1 MGPIVWSQSDIRD
14 RYLPRCT
21 MHGQHID
28 LFRRA
33 APHVDRILRGAKP
46 SELPVQVPFKYEN
59 DDQSEDGQGAVVVPL
74 SLQQIA
80 DEVIE

>member
-46 SELPVQVPFKYEN
+46 CELPVQVPFKYEMTIN
-59 DDQSEDGQGAVVVPL
+59 LKTAKAL
-74 SLQQIA
+74 SPCR
-80 DEVIE
+80 